1 MILSISFFHSWLIT
15 FNKPSGEMSSLEPA
29 LAPAAPPVA
38 VVGVICFSEE
48 VRSVVA
54 DYSPVFSPSAVANA
68 AAFCLSNSDGTPLL
82 SLIS

>member
-15 FNKPSGEMSSLEPA
+15 LRRPSGLISSFDAA

-38 VVGVICFSEE
+38 VVGVIYFSEE

-54 DYSPVFSPSAVANA
+54 DYSPVFKPSAVASA
-68 AAFCLSNSDGTPLL
+68 AAFCLSSSDGTPLL

>member
-1 MILSISFFHSWLIT
+1 
-15 FNKPSGEMSSLEPA
+15 MSSLEAA

-38 VVGVICFSEE
+38 AVGVIYFSED

-54 DYSPVFSPSAVANA
+54 DCSPVFNPSAVANA
-68 AAFCLSNSDGTPLL
+68 AAFCLSSSDGTPLL